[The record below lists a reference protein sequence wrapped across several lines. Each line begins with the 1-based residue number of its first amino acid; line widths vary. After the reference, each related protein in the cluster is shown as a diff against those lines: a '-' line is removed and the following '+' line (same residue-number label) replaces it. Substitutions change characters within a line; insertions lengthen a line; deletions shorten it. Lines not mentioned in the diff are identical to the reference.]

1 MKTATEIE
9 DSIFDH
15 FGIVETQFD
24 AANNCFKT
32 DPIFQTLKI
41 KVQEEIKQHMID
53 EYELGKD
60 EEEKAKKL
68 TKELATQH
76 MQIIRSFT

>member
-1 MKTATEIE
+1 MEADDDLDYAKAFYSSDIFKMKTATEIE

-32 DPIFQTLKI
+32 DAGFQTLKI
-41 KVQEEIKQHMID
+41 KI
-53 EYELGKD
+53 
-60 EEEKAKKL
+60 
-68 TKELATQH
+68 
-76 MQIIRSFT
+76 